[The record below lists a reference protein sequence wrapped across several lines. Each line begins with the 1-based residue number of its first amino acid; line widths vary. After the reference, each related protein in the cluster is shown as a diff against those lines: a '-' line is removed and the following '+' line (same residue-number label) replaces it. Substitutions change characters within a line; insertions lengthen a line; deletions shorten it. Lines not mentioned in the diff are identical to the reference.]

1 MSDPKNE
8 FTQVTKLL
16 VEAIG
21 NPGSRTFR
29 ILVDSG
35 SSSATV
41 WLEKEQLLQL
51 AVAIQELISNV
62 PETITDQDISLME
75 REAPGLTRLDFKADS
90 LALGHDE
97 ARDIFVIDA
106 HDPEDED
113 YRAVTIRIW
122 ASREQVSELAQIG
135 LEVCGAGRPI
145 CPLCSTPINLD
156 GHICPRTNGHVGGVE
171 I

>member
-1 MSDPKNE
+1 MADPKNE

-16 VEAIG
+16 LEAIG

-62 PETITDQDISLME
+62 PEKIKDQDI
-75 REAPGLTRLDFKADS
+75 
-90 LALGHDE
+90 
-97 ARDIFVIDA
+97 
-106 HDPEDED
+106 
-113 YRAVTIRIW
+113 
-122 ASREQVSELAQIG
+122 
-135 LEVCGAGRPI
+135 
-145 CPLCSTPINLD
+145 
-156 GHICPRTNGHVGGVE
+156 
-171 I
+171 